1 MANREW
7 IFKQRPGPE
16 GFKASD
22 LELRECPVPSCGEN
36 QVLLATHLMSMD
48 PTMRNAM
55 AGEDGAARTG
65 GSAYWAF
72 MNWTPGKVVEWTIA
86 GVVLESKAEG
96 FAKGEVVVTSAPWR
110 EINAVEAETCRKIPE
125 GVAPSAAFSCLEL
138 TAKTGF
144 CGVKFVARPKAG
156 DVAYVSGA
164 AGATGLVAC
173 HTFKNLGCRVI
184 GSAGTKEK
192 VEMLQA
198 QGFEAFNYKEEPVLA
213 ALKRI
218 APDGL
223 NVCFDNVGGETLEA
237 MLDMLNDG
245 GSVALCGAISQY
257 DLRPEA
263 RSGVRN
269 LFQAV
274 AKKLRIEGFLLFQFT
289 PEELQDCRDTMLSWM
304 KEGKISDCCTFVD
317 GFENLPDGILG
328 LFQGTNTGKMLVRV
342 PVDSKL

>member
-1 MANREW
+1 
-7 IFKQRPGPE
+7 
-16 GFKASD
+16 
-22 LELRECPVPSCGEN
+22 
-36 QVLLATHLMSMD
+36 
-48 PTMRNAM
+48 
-55 AGEDGAARTG
+55 
-65 GSAYWAF
+65 
-72 MNWTPGKVVEWTIA
+72 
-86 GVVLESKAEG
+86 
-96 FAKGEVVVTSAPWR
+96 
-110 EINAVEAETCRKIPE
+110 
-125 GVAPSAAFSCLEL
+125 
-138 TAKTGF
+138 F

-184 GSAGTKEK
+184 GSAGTKEPGTGRTDGAGRAKRGEK